1 MSTPINDGGA
11 AFPRPVIFFEEGGTH
26 RGTLGM
32 TLRDY
37 FAGQALAGFQFQLP
51 LERWWFVIDTNG
63 NASDEY
69 RYAIREEP
77 HNLHDWEFEETGYG
91 KGNDAEE
98 LAFSAYAVA
107 DAMLASRERKE
118 DAP

>member
-11 AFPRPVIFFEEGGTH
+11 AFPRPVSFSEEGGTH

-37 FAGQALAGFQFQLP
+37 FAGQALNSLIQENATIGREEERDADQEQTAGFLP
-51 LERWWFVIDTNG
+51 SFDDLADLQCSAGRI
-63 NASDEY
+63 
-69 RYAIREEP
+69 AI
-77 HNLHDWEFEETGYG
+77 
-91 KGNDAEE
+91 
-98 LAFSAYAVA
+98 SAYSIA
-107 DAMLASRERKE
+107 DAMLAARERKE